1 MLEGRDDD
9 EEGVYDDK
17 VLVVEE
23 VLVELTV
30 TAEEDEVD
38 DVMDRV
44 DVVEY
49 EAGTEIPRTE

>member
-9 EEGVYDDK
+9 GEGVYNGK
-17 VLVVEE
+17 VLVEE

-30 TAEEDEVD
+30 TSEEDELE